1 MGAGLLAKAAVQSLF
16 LAADPPPSQASQLPH
31 LICGGTNILCPAQ
44 IPCGSGL
51 ARESGS
57 PVTVSGN

>member
-1 MGAGLLAKAAVQSLF
+1 MGAGLPAMTVYQSINLLADL
-16 LAADPPPSQASQLPH
+16 PPSQASQLPH
-31 LICGGTNILCPAQ
+31 LICGGANILCPAQ

-57 PVTVSGN
+57 PVTVSGG